1 MADQVKTLELIIQE
15 LQSRIGQ
22 MATNYETQMAVLK
35 VQASQEIE
43 SLKSQINAAG
53 EQDGK

>member
-22 MATNYETQMAVLK
+22 MATNYETQIAVLK

>member
-22 MATNYETQMAVLK
+22 MATNYETQIAVLK

-43 SLKSQINAAG
+43 LLKSQINTAG
-53 EQDGK
+53 EENGK

>member
-1 MADQVKTLELIIQE
+1 MADQIKTLELIIQE

-22 MATNYETQMAVLK
+22 MATTYETQIAVFK